1 MRKRKTKKLGTKQRR
16 SQNGAKR
23 PLYIQDVDLFGEPIT
38 DARYERPYWAD
49 DPAIAWGRCSPYG
62 D

>member
-1 MRKRKTKKLGTKQRR
+1 MKKLKTKR
-16 SQNGAKR
+16 SKSKRHQPPRDGKR

-49 DPAIAWGRCSPYG
+49 DPPLAWGRYSPFG